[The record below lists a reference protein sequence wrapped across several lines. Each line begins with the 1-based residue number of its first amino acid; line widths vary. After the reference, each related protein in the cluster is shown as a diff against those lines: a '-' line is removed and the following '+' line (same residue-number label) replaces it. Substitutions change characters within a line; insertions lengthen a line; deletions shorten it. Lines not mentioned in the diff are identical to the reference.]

1 MMNQPILKVESKYGD
16 LLYAIVNDHTS
27 WRVKTLY
34 TKEKDTIAWIDSMS
48 PGETFVDVGAN
59 IGIYT
64 IYAAKRGLKVFAFEP
79 EGQNYALLTRSI
91 IVNEMDVNAYCVAL
105 SDEFKADSL
114 YLSAFIPGGSCHTFG
129 EDLDHQ
135 LTKKERPAGTLK
147 QGCIALPLDM
157 LEIKADHIKVDCD
170 GLEHKIVAGGIK
182 TIMGCKSILIEIN
195 QNLEQHR
202 DLTKYMQEKGFSFDA
217 SQVEAATR
225 KEGIFKDCGN
235 WIFYNNET
243 KSARAAA

>member
-157 LEIKADHIKVDCD
+157 LEIKADHIKVDVD
-170 GLEHKIVAGGIK
+170 GLEHKVIAGASR
-182 TIMGCKSILIEIN
+182 TIQNAKSVLLEIN
-195 QNLEQHR
+195 RNLSPHNE
-202 DLTKYMQEKGFSFDA
+202 LVSLMQAVGFQYDPVQA
-217 SQVEAATR
+217 EEARR

-235 WIFYNNET
+235 FIFYRD
-243 KSARAAA
+243 KIAKAA